1 MENRPEM
8 GSLPAKSW
16 AMGTSLRGVL
26 RCAAYPALALSAV
39 WLFASTLRYGWDRGQ
54 AVQVFLVAVILYL
67 AALER
72 LIPHR
77 ADWHPSGRELCW
89 YAAYFVFTM
98 AGAVLA
104 QTVVAVVVAAAARG
118 GLRLGLALWV
128 QIPLALLA
136 SSLAGYLA
144 HRLAHTHRWL
154 WKVHGIHHVPQKVN
168 VANNGVNHV
177 LDVAFK
183 QGAVQLSLGLLGF
196 SADCLFAVA
205 LFTIVQ
211 GYFVHANIEVRLG
224 PFNHVLASPEQHRLH
239 HSADVAEAGH
249 FGVDLSVWDRLF
261 GSFTWR
267 PDRQPAVVGVQDPA
281 SFPETGAVLGGLLHP
296 WRRPTRTA

>member
-8 GSLPAKSW
+8 GSLSAKSR
-16 AMGTSLRGVL
+16 AIGASSREVL
-26 RCAAYPALALSAV
+26 RYAAYPALALSAV
-39 WLFASTLRYGWDRGQ
+39 WLFASTLRHGWDRGE
-54 AVQVFLVAVILYL
+54 AVQFFLVGVILYL
-67 AALER
+67 TVLER

-77 ADWHPSGRELCW
+77 TDWHPSLRELCW
-89 YAAYFVFTM
+89 YAAYFLFTM

-104 QTVVAVVVAAAARG
+104 QAVVAVVVAAAPGAG
-118 GLRLGLALWV
+118 LGLALWAEV
-128 QIPLALLA
+128 PVALAA

-144 HRLAHTHRWL
+144 HRFAHSHRWL
-154 WKVHGIHHVPQKVN
+154 WKFHGIHHVPRKVN

-177 LDVAFK
+177 LDVGFK

-211 GYFVHANIEVRLG
+211 GYFVHANVDVRLG
-224 PFNHVLASPEQHRLH
+224 PLNHVLAGPEQHRLH

-261 GSFTWR
+261 GTFTWR
-267 PDRQPAVVGVQDPA
+267 PGRRPASVGVQDPSA
-281 SFPETGAVLGGLLHP
+281 FPETGAVLAGLLHP

>member
-1 MENRPEM
+1 MENRPET
-8 GSLPAKSW
+8 GSPSAKSW
-16 AMGTSLRGVL
+16 AIAASSREVL
-26 RCAAYPALALSAV
+26 RHVAYPILALSAA
-39 WLFASTLRYGWDRGQ
+39 WLFASTLRYGWDRGK
-54 AVQVFLVAVILYL
+54 AVQFFLVGAILYL
-67 AALER
+67 AVLER

-77 ADWHPSGRELCW
+77 SDWHPSVRELCW

-104 QTVVAVVVAAAARG
+104 QAVVAVVVAAAPG
-118 GLRLGLALWV
+118 GGLGLALWEQV
-128 QIPLALLA
+128 PVALLA

-144 HRLAHTHRWL
+144 HRFAHSNRWL
-154 WKVHGIHHVPQKVN
+154 WKVHGIHHVPRKVN

-196 SADCLFAVA
+196 SPDCLFAVA

-211 GYFVHANIEVRLG
+211 GYFVHANVDVRLG

-239 HSADVAEAGH
+239 HSADIDEAGH
-249 FGVDLSVWDRLF
+249 YGVDLSVWDRLF

-267 PDRQPAVVGVQDPA
+267 PDREPAVVGVQDPTA
-281 SFPETGAVLGGLLHP
+281 FPETGAVLAGLLHP